1 MTPVGNQ
8 YTGTSCVQTIS
19 YFTIVLCLNTI
30 KHVVF
35 RLTILKFQIWPRY
48 KHITHIPFKRKSFTI
63 GAALVGCLFCLMGGL
78 Y

>member
-35 RLTILKFQIWPRY
+35 RLTF
-48 KHITHIPFKRKSFTI
+48 
-63 GAALVGCLFCLMGGL
+63 
-78 Y
+78 